1 MGTKT
6 KPTDE
11 GQKLLHLTPCI
22 ACAARAQQIGM
33 HPNTVPHRQ
42 WCAAL
47 GPWRECYNII
57 FSHYFFLQFLQIHR
71 SVNLREE
78 RESCWSQS
86 EKGRCREK
94 EPIECW
100 GKGRQRMGDSRN
112 SEDTHLP
119 WSSQFLFE
127 VGNMFQQSF
136 QSKCSVVNLSM
147 TMQLHISS
155 LVCFVVWGAFFF
167 EDESKQ
173 KYKPSST
180 VPFFFLFNAYMKGL
194 I

>member
-1 MGTKT
+1 MGRAKGGCVTELEKLCCSLVVWKAPKQKSKSKVGTKT

-33 HPNTVPHRQ
+33 HPITVPYRQ

-47 GPWRECYNII
+47 GPWRKCYNII

-86 EKGRCREK
+86 EKGGCREK

-100 GKGRQRMGDSRN
+100 GKGRQRMGDSRS

-119 WSSQFLFE
+119 WSS
-127 VGNMFQQSF
+127 
-136 QSKCSVVNLSM
+136 
-147 TMQLHISS
+147 
-155 LVCFVVWGAFFF
+155 
-167 EDESKQ
+167 
-173 KYKPSST
+173 
-180 VPFFFLFNAYMKGL
+180 
-194 I
+194 